1 MLRKSDGVKERR
13 TSTLGI
19 NLKANW
25 KPNFGSVLG
34 RNLALVVNQLINRSR
49 LSLLPNEQCT
59 RAVLAL
65 PFEM

>member
-1 MLRKSDGVKERR
+1 MLRKSDSVEECR
-13 TSTLGI
+13 TFALGI
-19 NLKANW
+19 KLETNW
-25 KPNFGSVLG
+25 KPNFGSALE
-34 RNLALVVNQLINRSR
+34 RNLALVVNQLINRSS